1 MIWKRFKITDDF
13 NVSVVCRNKKV
24 SVCLWSARK
33 GGSIKI
39 SKRQFMKLLTKVNVV
54 KHYIETELPCDQ

>member
-1 MIWKRFKITDDF
+1 MIWKCFKITDDF

-33 GGSIKI
+33 GGGY
-39 SKRQFMKLLTKVNVV
+39 QN
-54 KHYIETELPCDQ
+54 IETSVHEIVDKS